1 MAWVEKHGSGFR
13 VRYRL
18 PDGSVPSETG
28 FVTHRAAAD
37 RAADVESEQRTG
49 AFVDPRLAQTCVGEW
64 VRRWSDAHDVGL
76 GTWAKYDSHLRNHIL
91 PRFGEVELGEI
102 GRMTVKAWVK

>member
-28 FVTHRAAAD
+28 FTDYRAAAD

-49 AFVDPRLAQTCVGEW
+49 KFVNPRLAQTLIGD
-64 VRRWSDAHDVGL
+64 WSG
-76 GTWAKYDSHLRNHIL
+76 S
-91 PRFGEVELGEI
+91 
-102 GRMTVKAWVK
+102 GRMRWM